1 MDMNN
6 MEPRVRRDIHMS
18 LRNVSLSVPT
28 YLQHQSESDSWA
40 RILLGAA
47 VDRPTREMHTIL
59 DGIDLDVSEGDRL
72 ALIGRNG
79 AGKTSLLHVLTGCFL
94 PTGGTIEVRGQRQA
108 LLNVTLGFNPE
119 ATVRENI
126 FLRGAAMG
134 LAMESVKESVTSIL
148 QFAEI
153 EPMASQR
160 LLTLSAGQRM
170 RLGFAISTCVQPDIM
185 LLDEWIGT
193 GDAQF
198 MKRARERMEDR
209 VHGSRIM
216 VLASHSADLL
226 KRVCNRGLVMEAGRV
241 AFEGSLKEALM
252 FYSEQQLQASAK
264 RTGHAH
270 DSAPGVAFKRV
281 GIPLIDKLGIAF
293 SAPVHCLANNL
304 SADKEAGTQ
313 NFKILF
319 ETEDTSAASV
329 LNEFWGSL
337 QSHGF
342 FVASFQGTGLPEVV
356 EFSNESGA
364 TAKIKLTQYRAD
376 EKRVDPRARA
386 RVHVELNDWPLGA

>member
-1 MDMNN
+1 MDLNH

-170 RLGFAISTCVQPDIM
+170 RLGFAISTCVQAYIM
-185 LLDEWIGT
+185 LLDEWIWT
-193 GDAQF
+193 VDAQF
-198 MKRARERMEDR
+198 M
-209 VHGSRIM
+209 
-216 VLASHSADLL
+216 
-226 KRVCNRGLVMEAGRV
+226 
-241 AFEGSLKEALM
+241 
-252 FYSEQQLQASAK
+252 
-264 RTGHAH
+264 
-270 DSAPGVAFKRV
+270 
-281 GIPLIDKLGIAF
+281 
-293 SAPVHCLANNL
+293 
-304 SADKEAGTQ
+304 
-313 NFKILF
+313 
-319 ETEDTSAASV
+319 
-329 LNEFWGSL
+329 
-337 QSHGF
+337 
-342 FVASFQGTGLPEVV
+342 
-356 EFSNESGA
+356 
-364 TAKIKLTQYRAD
+364 
-376 EKRVDPRARA
+376 
-386 RVHVELNDWPLGA
+386 